1 MASSSGAAGSET
13 VGRREGAQQ
22 RGGSDRDTSSDLSSS
37 TSKKKQKDRA
47 NQESR
52 EAKRV
57 AAAAVNEVI
66 AEVKKDVFVD
76 WKQNVNEVT
85 VRLRCGEGVLRIE
98 DINTTFTDTHCRV
111 CFPDGRQWSCQL
123 QEEIEASCSRV
134 QYKEKGGFLHVIMH
148 KKIPFHIWPS
158 LKSNKKEKEA
168 VPTETKKDKELEKKP
183 VALES
188 SEKPKLSCSQQKPHS
203 SPSPAHSEPRRG
215 GGKAERG
222 VKRGLKNKPPCDKAT
237 KDSAGVRGGAGD
249 SPPTTSNPVGVP
261 HSEPQEPRAKR
272 IVVQTPTP
280 AREASSPA
288 DQDTHFVQSPAG
300 GEAPQMHSPA
310 GRSPQTQRRD
320 GHNSEERL
328 GSEEQKLGGAVAAS
342 SHTNNTQEA
351 EKPNQS
357 SDGCGATA
365 HGSDGQPASPVGTC
379 DRLEP
384 VGFNDGAPSAA
395 SVETRGDRLDSEPEK
410 KPVEQEAE
418 QDSPICQQLESREAG
433 SLPAVGVAA
442 TQDQSPGPTQRQ
454 GSCDGEEKRDQSKEE
469 PSLEMKPQE
478 VPEPMVNLQ
487 IVKND
492 SYEKGT
498 DLMVVNVY
506 MKGICRDSA
515 RVIFREQDFT
525 LIFQTSDTNFLRLYS
540 DCGPNTVFKWQVKLR
555 NLIQP
560 DQCSYSFTPS
570 RLDITLKKR
579 HSQRWGGLEAPA
591 PQVGGAKV
599 AVPSSPSCMEKSQPG
614 SSQHSLPAK
623 EEPQRVGEEKPK
635 PPKAS
640 SRVEDGGLDT
650 VAPRSVSEHV
660 AITKPEPT
668 VNTLKPTC
676 MVQPMTHAPLASN
689 ERHEEEEEKKVCL
702 PGFTGL
708 VNLGN
713 TCFMNSV
720 IQSLSNTRELR
731 DYFHDRAFEAEI
743 NCNNP
748 LGTGGRLAIGFAV
761 LLRALWK
768 GTHHAFQPSK
778 LKAIVASKAS
788 QFTGYAQHD
797 AQEFMAFLLDGL
809 HEDLNRIQ
817 NKPYT
822 ETVDS
827 DGRLDEVVA
836 EMAWQRHKMRNDS
849 FIVDLFQGQFK
860 SKLVCP
866 TCSKVSITF
875 DPFLYLPV
883 PLPQKQKVLS
893 VFYFAKEPHKKP
905 IKFLVSV
912 SKENSSTTEVL
923 DSISR
928 NVRVKPENLRLAE
941 VGKNRFQRMFLPTHS
956 LDTVSS
962 SDTLFCFEVLS
973 KDMAKERVV
982 LLRVQQRLQVPSIPI
997 SKCAS
1002 CLKPPLSEEDK
1013 LKRCTRCYRVGYC
1026 NQVCQKSHWANH
1038 KGLCRP
1044 NMESVGLPF
1053 LVSVPESRLSYGRLT
1068 QLLEGYSRFSVNV
1081 FQPPFQ
1087 SGRTS
1092 PETSQCRVDLPPMPA
1107 GTPEGFGPRDEAI
1120 GGSSNL
1126 GAGDLVLKS
1135 PSLLPESQADY
1146 AQTSVR
1152 HSGDSDSLTSSQ
1164 TSLSTMRTA
1173 DSGFSEPIS
1182 AATSCCSLDPY
1193 AEKETSCE
1201 KAVRPEAAVTGYQ
1214 HPSESASGHASQFY
1228 IALLDSSNK
1237 EQRLDEREDLLA
1249 DLPEDTKLELVWKN
1263 NERLKEYV
1271 LVSSKELEYEEDPGS
1286 LSETARAGHFTLEQ
1300 CLNLFTKP
1308 EVLAPEEAWYCPKC
1322 QQHREASKQ
1331 LLLWRLPNVLIIQLK
1346 RFSFRSFIWRDK
1358 INDMVDFPVRNLDLS
1373 KFCIGQKDE
1382 MQQPPIYDLYA
1393 VINHY
1398 GGMIGGHYTAYARLP
1413 SDKNSQRSDVGW
1425 RLFDD
1430 STVTMVEESQVV
1442 TRYAYVLFYR
1452 RRNSP
1457 VERPPRFHRPMGA
1470 ESPASAGATASQAS
1484 LIWRELEE
1492 EEEGLDGRPRGL
1504 FRSAPRRRRTS
1515 QDRAEEDERSVRR
1528 HPKRRMSDYPDDDCV
1543 RYFVLGT
1550 LAAVFALFVNLV
1562 YPLLNKSNWT

>member
-1 MASSSGAAGSET
+1 MASSGGNGVAGSET
-13 VGRREGAQQ
+13 VGHRGGSQQ
-22 RGGSDRDTSSDLSSS
+22 RGGSGKDNTIDSSSS

-52 EAKRV
+52 EAKR
-57 AAAAVNEVI
+57 AAAAVDGVI
-66 AEVKKDVFVD
+66 TEIKKHVFVD

-85 VRLRCGEGVLRIE
+85 VRLRCGDRVQRID
-98 DINTTFTDTHCRV
+98 DITTTFTDSHCHV
-111 CFPDGRQWSCQL
+111 CFPDGREWSCQL
-123 QEEIEASCSRV
+123 QQEIEASCSRV
-134 QYKEKGGFLHVIMH
+134 QYKEKGGFLHVIMQ
-148 KKIPFHIWPS
+148 KKIPFHSWPS
-158 LKSNKKEKEA
+158 LESNKKDKVA
-168 VPTETKKDKELEKKP
+168 LPKKTKKDNEMQVSP
-183 VALES
+183 AALDS
-188 SEKPKLSCSQQKPHS
+188 SEKPKLSSPQSQLKPHPPS
-203 SPSPAHSEPRRG
+203 SPAHSESRCSSSTNS
-215 GGKAERG
+215 ERG
-222 VKRGLKNKPPCDKAT
+222 VERCTRNQAT
-237 KDSAGVRGGAGD
+237 ATGSVGVTGAGGV
-249 SPPTTSNPVGVP
+249 TTTTIKPFSVLTGEQQSRDPI
-261 HSEPQEPRAKR
+261 AKR
-272 IVVQTPTP
+272 TIERPPQTSK
-280 AREASSPA
+280 EAISPA
-288 DQDTHFVQSPAG
+288 VGNTPIVKSTGDNSKALYVHQLTCWNPQTQSSDRDDCLEIQGKNQERKPEAAVTADSHIKNTQVAGRKGPSSHQYRTHNRDSQSPA
-300 GEAPQMHSPA
+300 PVS
-310 GRSPQTQRRD
+310 T
-320 GHNSEERL
+320 
-328 GSEEQKLGGAVAAS
+328 
-342 SHTNNTQEA
+342 
-351 EKPNQS
+351 
-357 SDGCGATA
+357 SD
-365 HGSDGQPASPVGTC
+365 SFS
-379 DRLEP
+379 
-384 VGFNDGAPSAA
+384 NK
-395 SVETRGDRLDSEPEK
+395 LDSTPDPPGHRIDSKPEK
-410 KPVEQEAE
+410 KPVEPKLI
-418 QDSPICQQLESREAG
+418 QDTEIHQKLESRKVP
-433 SLPAVGVAA
+433 SVAA
-442 TQDQSPGPTQRQ
+442 TGLSARGQSPNLTLKL
-454 GSCDGEEKRDQSKEE
+454 GSCDEEEKQDQLKEE
-469 PSLEMKPQE
+469 LPQE
-478 VPEPMVNLQ
+478 LKLQEVLEPMVNLQ
-487 IVKND
+487 AVKND

-498 DLMVVNVY
+498 DLMVVNIY
-506 MKGICRDSA
+506 MKGICRETA

-525 LIFQTSDTNFLRLYS
+525 LIFQTSDANFLRLHS
-540 DCGPNTVFKWQVKLR
+540 NCEPSTVFKWQVKLR

-560 DQCSYSFTPS
+560 EQCSYSFTPS
-570 RLDITLKKR
+570 RLDIALKKR
-579 HSQRWGGLEAPA
+579 HSQRWGGLEAA
-591 PQVGGAKV
+591 ATQVGGAKV
-599 AVPSSPSCMEKSQPG
+599 AVSSIPTCMEKSQP
-614 SSQHSLPAK
+614 SNTEHNLPVK
-623 EEPQRVGEEKPK
+623 ESPRVVEEKPK
-635 PPKAS
+635 VPKVSS
-640 SRVEDGGLDT
+640 SRVEDGSLDT
-650 VAPRSVSEHV
+650 VAPHVVAEHV
-660 AITKPEPT
+660 AVNKTEPT
-668 VNTLKPTC
+668 PKPTC
-676 MVQPMTHAPLASN
+676 MVQPMTHAPPASN
-689 ERHEEEEEKKVCL
+689 EHHEEEEEKKVCL

-748 LGTGGRLAIGFAV
+748 LGTGGRLAVGFAV

-836 EMAWQRHKMRNDS
+836 EEAWQRHKMRNDS

-883 PLPQKQKVLS
+883 PLPQKQKMLS

-905 IKFLVSV
+905 IKFLASV
-912 SKENSSTTEVL
+912 SKENSSTAEVL
-923 DSISR
+923 ESISR

-941 VGKNRFQRMFLPTHS
+941 VGKNRFQRIFLPTHS

-962 SDTLFCFEVLS
+962 SDMLFCFELLS
-973 KDMAKERVV
+973 KDMAKERVIM
-982 LLRVQQRLQVPSIPI
+982 LKVQQRLQVPNIPI
-997 SKCAS
+997 SKCAA
-1002 CLKPPLSEEDK
+1002 CMKPPVSEEDK
-1013 LKRCTRCYRVGYC
+1013 LKRCTCCYRVGYC
-1026 NQVCQKSHWANH
+1026 NQVCQRNHWPSH
-1038 KGLCRP
+1038 KGLCRS
-1044 NMESVGLPF
+1044 NMENIGLPF
-1053 LVSVPESRLSYGRLT
+1053 MISVPESRLTYARLT

-1092 PETSQCRVDLPPMPA
+1092 PEMPQPRGDLPPIPA
-1107 GTPEGFGPRDEAI
+1107 GSPEVPGMRVEAF
-1120 GGSSNL
+1120 GGSSIN
-1126 GAGDLVLKS
+1126 GSIEVEKHS
-1135 PSLLPESQADY
+1135 MLPESQTVC
-1146 AQTSVR
+1146 AQATAL
-1152 HSGDSDSLTSSQ
+1152 HSQ
-1164 TSLSTMRTA
+1164 TSLSTTRTT
-1173 DSGFSEPIS
+1173 DSGFSELLFSP
-1182 AATSCCSLDPY
+1182 SCCSVDPHT
-1193 AEKETSCE
+1193 EKETSCE
-1201 KAVRPEAAVTGYQ
+1201 KAVRPEAAVPGFQ
-1214 HPSESASGHASQFY
+1214 HPSEPASGLASQFY
-1228 IALLDSSNK
+1228 IALLNSNK
-1237 EQRLDEREDLLA
+1237 EQRLDEKEDTLV
-1249 DLPEDTKLELVWKN
+1249 DLPDEATLELVWKN

-1271 LVSSKELEYEEDPGS
+1271 LVSSKDLEYEEDPGS

-1331 LLLWRLPNVLIIQLK
+1331 LLLWRLPNILIIQLK

-1457 VERPPRFHRPMGA
+1457 VERPPRFLRPVGA
-1470 ESPASAGATASQAS
+1470 EPPAAAEATASQAS

-1492 EEEGLDGRPRGL
+1492 EDSLNDGLPRLFQSALQRRQTQLNRYKEEEAGTEMLVHR
-1504 FRSAPRRRRTS
+1504 
-1515 QDRAEEDERSVRR
+1515 Q
-1528 HPKRRMSDYPDDDCV
+1528 RRMSDYTDNDCMC
-1543 RYFVLGT
+1543 YFILGS

-1562 YPLLNKSNWT
+1562 YPFLYKLDLSNR

>member
-1 MASSSGAAGSET
+1 MASSGGGGDGHR
-13 VGRREGAQQ
+13 VGAQQ
-22 RGGSDRDTSSDLSSS
+22 RGGSGSDVSS
-37 TSKKKQKDRA
+37 SKKKQKDRA

-52 EAKRV
+52 EAKRAAV
-57 AAAAVNEVI
+57 AAAAVDGVL

-76 WKQNVNEVT
+76 WKQNDNEVT
-85 VRLRCGEGVLRIE
+85 VRLRCGDGVQRID
-98 DINTTFTDTHCRV
+98 DIDTNFTDTNCNV
-111 CFPDGRQWSCQL
+111 SFPDGREWSCQL

-134 QYKEKGGFLHVIMH
+134 QYKEKGGFLHLIMH

-158 LKSNKKEKEA
+158 LKSNKKVKQA
-168 VPTETKKDKELEKKP
+168 
-183 VALES
+183 AAS
-188 SEKPKLSCSQQKPHS
+188 SEKVRPSSLQPHPPS
-203 SPSPAHSEPRRG
+203 SPSHGESRRS
-215 GGKAERG
+215 KAERG
-222 VKRGLKNKPPCDKAT
+222 MKRCLKNKACDKAPA
-237 KDSAGVRGGAGD
+237 DLAGVKSGA
-249 SPPTTSNPVGVP
+249 SETTTRPAAAVLAGEP
-261 HSEPQEPRAKR
+261 HPQEPSTKRPIIRLPKTTKGAEKEKLAAKSAA
-272 IVVQTPTP
+272 VN
-280 AREASSPA
+280 
-288 DQDTHFVQSPAG
+288 G
-300 GEAPQMHSPA
+300 GKATN
-310 GRSPQTQRRD
+310 GRSPQTPGKD
-320 GHNSEERL
+320 TNSRAEERL
-328 GSEEQKLGGAVAAS
+328 TGQEVGPEVSSANRAQRNQSLNRSGVKAQVKDEQPRAPESTSPCLKPVCFNKEADSASGKQRECTNSEVAAKP
-342 SHTNNTQEA
+342 A
-351 EKPNQS
+351 EL
-357 SDGCGATA
+357 
-365 HGSDGQPASPVGTC
+365 SP
-379 DRLEP
+379 EP
-384 VGFNDGAPSAA
+384 G
-395 SVETRGDRLDSEPEK
+395 
-410 KPVEQEAE
+410 PVIQ
-418 QDSPICQQLESREAG
+418 QQLVSTEAVQ
-433 SLPAVGVAA
+433 SHAA
-442 TQDQSPGPTQRQ
+442 GLIQN
-454 GSCDGEEKRDQSKEE
+454 SCDGEEKRDRPKEE
-469 PSLEMKPQE
+469 PPLEISPLE
-478 VPEPMVNLQ
+478 APEPMVNLQ
-487 IVKND
+487 SVKNG

-506 MKGICRDSA
+506 IKGVCRDTA

-525 LIFQTSDTNFLRLYS
+525 LIFQTSDVNFLHLHS
-540 DCGPNTVFKWQVKLR
+540 DCGPNTVFRWQVKLR

-560 DQCSYSFTPS
+560 EQCTYTFTPS

-579 HSQRWGGLEAPA
+579 HSQRWEGLLAPA
-591 PQVGGAKV
+591 SQGAVGGAKV
-599 AVPSSPSCMEKSQPG
+599 AVASSPACMDKSQPG

-623 EEPQRVGEEKPK
+623 EEPPRVGEETAKA
-635 PPKAS
+635 PKAS
-640 SRVEDGGLDT
+640 NRGVEGGALDS

-660 AITKPEPT
+660 AITKSEPAVT
-668 VNTLKPTC
+668 APKPTC
-676 MVQPMTHAPLASN
+676 MVQPMTYSLPASI

-743 NCNNP
+743 NCSNP

-836 EMAWQRHKMRNDS
+836 EEAWQRHKMRNDS

-866 TCSKVSITF
+866 MCSKVSITF

-893 VFYFAKEPHKKP
+893 VFFFAKEPHKKP

-912 SKENSSTTEVL
+912 SKENSSTAEVL
-923 DSISR
+923 ESISR
-928 NVRVKPENLRLAE
+928 SVRVKPENLRIAE
-941 VGKNRFQRMFLPTHS
+941 VSKNRFQRIFLPSQS
-956 LDTVSS
+956 LDTVSP
-962 SDTLFCFEVLS
+962 SDMLFCFELLS
-973 KDMAKERVV
+973 KDLAKERV
-982 LLRVQQRLQVPSIPI
+982 LLIKVHQKLQVPNTPI
-997 SKCAS
+997 SKCAA
-1002 CLKPPLSEEDK
+1002 CLKPPVSEEDK
-1013 LKRCTRCYRVGYC
+1013 LKRCMRCYRVGYC
-1026 NQVCQKSHWANH
+1026 NQVCQKTHWPSH

-1044 NMESVGLPF
+1044 NSENVGLPF
-1053 LVSVPESRLSYGRLT
+1053 MVSVPESRLSYARLA

-1087 SGRTS
+1087 SGRAS
-1092 PETSQCRVDLPPMPA
+1092 PETPQSRVDLPPMTA
-1107 GTPEGFGPRDEAI
+1107 SSPEAPGSGDEAV
-1120 GGSSNL
+1120 GGSSSV
-1126 GAGDLVLKS
+1126 GAADLELDS
-1135 PSLLPESQADY
+1135 QSLADIAPASSIHPE
-1146 AQTSVR
+1146 V
-1152 HSGDSDSLTSSQ
+1152 SDSLSS
-1164 TSLSTMRTA
+1164 SRTK
-1173 DSGFSEPIS
+1173 DSGFSESIS
-1182 AATSCCSLDPY
+1182 STSCCSLDPH

-1201 KAVRPEAAVTGYQ
+1201 KTVRPEAAVTGYQ
-1214 HPSESASGHASQFY
+1214 HSSESASGHASQFY
-1228 IALLDSSNK
+1228 IALLDSNNK
-1237 EQRLDEREDLLA
+1237 EQRLDEKEDALA
-1249 DLPEDTKLELVWKN
+1249 DLPEDATLELVWKN

-1373 KFCIGQKDE
+1373 KFCIGQKDD

-1457 VERPPRFHRPMGA
+1457 VERPPRFLRPVGA
-1470 ESPASAGATASQAS
+1470 DSPSGAGATASQAS

-1492 EEEGLDGRPRGL
+1492 EEEEGLDEEPRGL
-1504 FRSAPRRRRTS
+1504 FRSVLRRQRNR
-1515 QDRAEEDERSVRR
+1515 EEDYRTEGPVRR
-1528 HPKRRMSDYPDDDCV
+1528 QRVLDHPDDYCV
-1543 RYFVLGT
+1543 RYFLLGT
-1550 LAAVFALFVNLV
+1550 LAAVLAVFVNLV
-1562 YPLLNKSNWT
+1562 YPFLFKARWS